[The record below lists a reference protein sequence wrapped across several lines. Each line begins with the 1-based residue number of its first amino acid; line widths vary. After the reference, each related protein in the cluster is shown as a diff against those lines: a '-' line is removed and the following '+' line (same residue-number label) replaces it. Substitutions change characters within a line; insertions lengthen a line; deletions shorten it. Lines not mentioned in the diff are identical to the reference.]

1 MSFLHYVLGILFMYR
16 ECTLNTENWKTTG
29 VIFKLI
35 RLGNYLMWYKPIEG
49 GCVRGSREK
58 FFCSSRQLFVKSG
71 RTITTYWYKHMK
83 TWLIIAVI
91 HNLSNCK
98 IKAWKKFRPESD
110 SNPWPLRYRCSAL
123 PTELSSHLGDGRVV
137 YDCDDQS
144 YLRFFLRSS
153 NVWSFIYSLDRS
165 LETIVAKK
173 NVLPVSVLKSLHRC
187 ATIPWG
193 FWKKK

>member
-1 MSFLHYVLGILFMYR
+1 MYR
-16 ECTLNTENWKTTG
+16 ECTLDTENWKTTG
-29 VIFKLI
+29 IFKLI
-35 RLGNYLMWYKPIEG
+35 GLGNYMMPYKPIEG
-49 GCVRGSREK
+49 GCVRRSREK
-58 FFCSSRQLFVKSG
+58 FFCSSRRQLFGKSG
-71 RTITTYWYKHMK
+71 RTITYWYKHMK

-91 HNLSNCK
+91 HNLRNCK
-98 IKAWKKFRPESD
+98 IKAWKNFRPERD

-123 PTELSSHLGDGRVV
+123 PTELSSHLGAGRVV
-137 YDCDDQS
+137 YDDQS
-144 YLRFFLRSS
+144 CLRFFLRSS

-173 NVLPVSVLKSLHRC
+173 YVLPVSVLNSLHRC